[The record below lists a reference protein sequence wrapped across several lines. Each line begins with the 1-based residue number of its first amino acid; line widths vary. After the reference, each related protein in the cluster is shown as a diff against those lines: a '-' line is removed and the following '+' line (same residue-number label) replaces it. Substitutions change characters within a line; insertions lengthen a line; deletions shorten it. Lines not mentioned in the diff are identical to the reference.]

1 MSNVHPAP
9 ATGLF
14 RSLLWPTV
22 RPYRWWLLLA
32 IGLNAGHGLAITYQN
47 LLPKYLIDDVIK
59 PGPDGLWTRLTWLI
73 GTYLLVSVVGRM
85 IQWHLS
91 MRIFT
96 WVRER
101 AMQDLRARFFGHVNR
116 LCLRFHGSNESGE
129 LFNYLFGS
137 PISKLQSFLS
147 HVTLLLPGA
156 VIAFVTTIV
165 AVGLWDLWMTA
176 VLLLSILLSVWAMTA
191 AERRVHDLWAEYQKT
206 EGKVSAVVADL
217 LRGNRAV
224 RLHAMEEHVQGRF
237 RAEVDR
243 IREQVYRVDVRS
255 HIEWMKQEGI
265 GYACFAL
272 LCAVGAWRYVGG
284 HISDGMLV
292 TYITT
297 FFALQWP
304 LQTVFQA
311 MTMRGGARAAL
322 ERIDAV
328 LRTPSTTPDPPGTAE
343 TVPARAAIR
352 LEGVRFAYGAEEVIA
367 GVDLDI
373 PYGQRIAL
381 VGPSGS
387 GKSTLSSLALRLV
400 DPTAGRVL
408 LGGTDLRRLR
418 GAELRRRW
426 GVVPQDPFIF
436 RTTIRENVRVSL
448 PEADDTQVRRALE
461 LANAWEFVAQLPQ
474 GLDSVVGEG
483 GCTLSGGQRQRV
495 AIARALLADPDW
507 FVFDEATSAL
517 DSLSERLIQDAVERN
532 LGGRTA
538 IFIAHRLATVRNCD
552 RIIVVQGGRIV
563 QDGTYAVLAESDG
576 LFRDLVRRQ
585 ELFAAGIGEKPA

>member
-1 MSNVHPAP
+1 MSDIVQAP
-9 ATGLF
+9 AMGLF
-14 RSLLWPTV
+14 RSLLWPSV
-22 RPYRWWLLLA
+22 RPWRWWLVLA
-32 IGLNAGHGLAITYQN
+32 IVLNAGHGIAITYQN

-59 PGPDGLWTRLTWLI
+59 PGPDGLWVRLAWLV
-73 GTYLLVSVVGRM
+73 GTYLLVSVLGRM

-101 AMQDLRARFFGHVNR
+101 AMQDLRGRFFNHVNR
-116 LCLRFHGSNESGE
+116 LCLRFHGRNESGE

-137 PISKLQSFLS
+137 PIAKLQGFLS
-147 HVTLLLPGA
+147 HVTLMLPGA
-156 VIAFVTTIV
+156 MIAFVTTII
-165 AVGLWDLWMTA
+165 AVGFWDLPMTA
-176 VLLLSILLSVWAMTA
+176 VLLLSIGLSVWAMTA
-191 AERRVHDLWAEYQKT
+191 AEQRVHGLWQEYQKT

-237 RAEVDR
+237 NSEIDR
-243 IREQVYRVDVRS
+243 IREQVYRFDVRS

-265 GYACFAL
+265 GYTCFAL
-272 LCAVGAWRYVGG
+272 LCAVGAWRYVDG

-304 LQTVFQA
+304 LQTAFQA
-311 MTMRGGARAAL
+311 ATLRGGARAAL

-328 LRTPSTTPDPPGTAE
+328 LRTPSTTPDPQGGTALP
-343 TVPARAAIR
+343 VPPRAAIR
-352 LEGVRFAYGAEEVIA
+352 LEGVRFAYEAEEVIK

-373 PYGQRIAL
+373 PYGQRIAF
-381 VGPSGS
+381 VGPSGG
-387 GKSTLSSLALRLV
+387 GKSTLSSLALRLI
-400 DPTAGRVL
+400 DPTQGRVL
-408 LGGTDLRRLR
+408 LDGTDVRRCR
-418 GAELRRRW
+418 GAELRRRF

-436 RTTIRENVRVSL
+436 RTNVRENVRVSR
-448 PEADDTQVRRALE
+448 PEADDGQIRRALE
-461 LANAWEFVAQLPQ
+461 LANAWEFVAQLPEV
-474 GLDSVVGEG
+474 LDTVVGEG
-483 GCTLSGGQRQRV
+483 GSTLSGGQRQRI
-495 AIARALLADPDW
+495 AIARALLAEPDW

-552 RIIVVQGGRIV
+552 RIVVVQGGRIV
-563 QDGTYAVLAESDG
+563 QDGTYGALCEAEG
-576 LFRDLVRRQ
+576 MFRELVRRQ
-585 ELFAAGIGEKPA
+585 ELLA